1 MTAAGRTDRLSRSLF
16 AGLLVA
22 AAMPP
27 WGWWPLAFVGLAMF
41 SSAERA
47 AHSARRRFLTGFIF
61 GCGWFFPAMSWMW
74 FLTSPGYVVAVFIFA
89 ALHGVVSVIAVR
101 PASRSTTLFT
111 APAGHALVEAFR
123 LSFPFGGVPLA
134 TLGIAQVAGPL
145 RHVASLG
152 GVILMTWLTWQI
164 GALINRGHPRTRQSQ
179 SVRRMIVA
187 ACVVV
192 YVAGLVDPNGSNT
205 GRALRV
211 IAIQGGGPQ
220 GTLAI
225 NTNPRDVVV
234 RHLDA
239 TRDVDSPSDNEKQI
253 DLVVWPENVINVD
266 DFETS
271 TEFNE
276 LVAEAQRL
284 DAPIAV
290 GITEDVDAS
299 SFTNA
304 QVIVTPQGS
313 IHDRYDKVRR
323 VPFGEYMPLR
333 DLLKTLGAPVD
344 QVPRDAVAGT
354 GLAYLDIPM
363 GSVDERAS
371 VAISWEI
378 FFGGRVREGVEQGAG
393 FVINPTNGSS
403 YTWTVLQ
410 SQQVAS
416 SRLRAQETGRWV
428 VQISPTGFSAFIDPE
443 GNVYDRTGVSERA
456 VLEREIQ
463 MRSGDTIYVSLGDGP
478 WIVLLMLV
486 AGVGLLRPVILRRAP
501 YKGRRLRA

>member
-1 MTAAGRTDRLSRSLF
+1 
-16 AGLLVA
+16 
-22 AAMPP
+22 
-27 WGWWPLAFVGLAMF
+27 
-41 SSAERA
+41 
-47 AHSARRRFLTGFIF
+47 
-61 GCGWFFPAMSWMW
+61 
-74 FLTSPGYVVAVFIFA
+74 
-89 ALHGVVSVIAVR
+89 
-101 PASRSTTLFT
+101 
-111 APAGHALVEAFR
+111 
-123 LSFPFGGVPLA
+123 
-134 TLGIAQVAGPL
+134 
-145 RHVASLG
+145 
-152 GVILMTWLTWQI
+152 
-164 GALINRGHPRTRQSQ
+164 
-179 SVRRMIVA
+179 MIVA

-234 RHLDA
+234 RHLEA
-239 TRDVDSPSDNEKQI
+239 TRTVDSPSDNEKQI

-486 AGVGLLRPVILRRAP
+486 ASVGLLRPVILRRAP

>member
-1 MTAAGRTDRLSRSLF
+1 
-16 AGLLVA
+16 
-22 AAMPP
+22 MPP

-41 SSAERA
+41 SSVERA
-47 AHSARRRFLTGFIF
+47 AHSTRRRFLTGFVF
-61 GCGWFFPAMSWMW
+61 ACGWFFPAMSWMW
-74 FLTSPGYVVAVFIFA
+74 FLTAPGYVVAVFIFA

-123 LSFPFGGVPLA
+123 MSFPFGGVPLA
-134 TLGIAQVAGPL
+134 TLGIAQVSGPL

-152 GVILMTWLTWQI
+152 GVILITWLTWQI
-164 GALINRGHPRTRQSQ
+164 GALFNRGHPRTRQSQ
-179 SVRRMIVA
+179 KVRRLIVA
-187 ACVVV
+187 VCVVV
-192 YVAGLVDPNGSNT
+192 YVAGVVDPNGSNT
-205 GRALRV
+205 GRTLRV

-225 NTNPRDVVV
+225 NTNPRDVVI
-234 RHLDA
+234 RHLEA
-239 TRDVDSPSDNEKQI
+239 TRDVDAPGEGDAPI
-253 DLVVWPENVINVD
+253 DLVVWPENVIDVY

-271 TEFNE
+271 VEFTEV
-276 LVAEAQRL
+276 VAEARRL
-284 DAPIAV
+284 GAPIAV

-304 QVIVTPQGS
+304 QVIVTPEGA

-333 DLLKTLGAPVD
+333 ELLKTLGAPVD

-354 GLAYLDIPM
+354 GPGYLDIPM
-363 GSVDERAS
+363 GAVDERAS

-410 SQQVAS
+410 TQQVAS

-428 VQISPTGFSAFIDPE
+428 VQVSPTGFSAFIDPE
-443 GNVYDRTGVSERA
+443 GKVYDRTGVSERA
-456 VLEREIQ
+456 VLERQIQ

-478 WIVLLMLV
+478 WIVSLMAV
-486 AGVGLLRPVILRRAP
+486 AGIGLLRPVILRRAP
-501 YKGRRLRA
+501 YRGRRSPA

>member
-1 MTAAGRTDRLSRSLF
+1 MTSAGRTDRLSRSLF

-41 SSAERA
+41 SSVERA
-47 AHSARRRFLTGFIF
+47 AQSTRRRFLTGLVFA
-61 GCGWFFPAMSWMW
+61 CGWFFPSMSWMW
-74 FLTSPGYVVAVFIFA
+74 FLTAPGYVVAVFIFA
-89 ALHGVVSVIAVR
+89 SMHGVVSVIAVR
-101 PASRSTTLFT
+101 PGSRSTTLFT

-134 TLGIAQVAGPL
+134 TLGVAQVAGPL

-152 GVILMTWLTWQI
+152 GVILITWLTWQI

-179 SVRRMIVA
+179 RVRRFILA
-187 ACVVV
+187 AGVVV
-192 YVAGLVDPNGSNT
+192 YVAGLVDPNGSDT
-205 GRALRV
+205 GRSLRV
-211 IAIQGGGPQ
+211 VAIQGGGPQ

-225 NTNPRDVVV
+225 NTNSRDVVL
-234 RHLDA
+234 RHLEA
-239 TRDVDSPSDNEKQI
+239 TRGVKTPSDDEPPI
-253 DLVVWPENVINVD
+253 DVVVWPENVIDVD
-266 DFETS
+266 DFEVS
-271 TEFNE
+271 VEFDE
-276 LVAEAQRL
+276 VVAEARRL
-284 DAPIAV
+284 GAPIAV

-304 QVIVTPQGS
+304 QVIVTPEGT

-333 DLLKTLGAPVD
+333 DLLQTLGAPVD

-354 GLAYLDIPM
+354 GPGYLDIPM
-363 GSVDERAS
+363 GAVDERAS

-378 FFGGRVREGVEQGAG
+378 FFGGRVREGVEAGAG

-428 VQISPTGFSAFIDPE
+428 VQISPTGFSAVIDPE
-443 GNVYDRTGVSERA
+443 GNVYDRTGVSEQV
-456 VLEREIQ
+456 VLDRVIQ

-478 WIVLLMLV
+478 WIASLMAV
-486 AGVGLLRPVILRRAP
+486 TGVGLLRPVILRRAP
-501 YKGRRLRA
+501 YKGRRSRG

>member
-1 MTAAGRTDRLSRSLF
+1 MTSGGRSVRLSRTLL

-27 WGWWPLAFVGLAMF
+27 WGWWPLAFLGLAMF

-47 AHSARRRFLTGFIF
+47 ATSARRRFVSGVVF

-74 FLTSPGYVVAVFIFA
+74 FLTPPGYVLAVLIFA
-89 ALHGVVSVIAVR
+89 SLHGLVSVIAVR
-101 PASRSTTLFT
+101 PGSRSTTLVT
-111 APAGHALVEAFR
+111 APAGHALIEAVR

-134 TLGIAQVAGPL
+134 TLGISQVAGPL

-152 GVILMTWLTWQI
+152 GVILITWLTWQI
-164 GALINRGHPRTRQSQ
+164 AALINRGHPRTRRAQTL
-179 SVRRMIVA
+179 RRAVIA
-187 ACVVV
+187 ACVVI
-192 YVAGLVDPNGSNT
+192 YIAGSIDPNGSDT
-205 GRALRV
+205 GRASRV
-211 IAIQGGGPQ
+211 VAVQGGGPQ
-220 GTLAI
+220 GTRAI
-225 NTNPRDVVV
+225 DTNPRDVVV
-234 RHLDA
+234 RHLQA
-239 TRDVDSPSDNEKQI
+239 TRTINDDTPIDVPI
-253 DLVVWPENVINVD
+253 DVIVWPENVIDVA

-271 TEFNE
+271 PEFDE
-276 LVAEAQRL
+276 VVAEARRL

-290 GITEDVDAS
+290 GITEDVDAA

-304 QVIVTPQGS
+304 QVVVTPDGV

-333 DLLKTLGAPVD
+333 ELLKTLGAPVD

-354 GLAYLDIPM
+354 GPAYLDIPLQ
-363 GSVDERAS
+363 GVEERAS

-378 FFGGRVREGVEQGAG
+378 FFGGRVREGVEAGAG
-393 FVINPTNGSS
+393 FVLNPTNGSS

-428 VQISPTGFSAFIDPE
+428 VQVSPTGFSAFVDPE
-443 GNVYDRTGVSERA
+443 GRVYDRTRVSEQA
-456 VLEREIQ
+456 VLDRVIQ
-463 MRSGDTIYVSLGDGP
+463 IRSGDTIYVSLGDGP
-478 WIVLLMLV
+478 WIVLLLV
-486 AGVGLLRPVILRRAP
+486 VTAGGLLAPVIVRRGP
-501 YKGRRLRA
+501 YRGRRSRG

>member
-1 MTAAGRTDRLSRSLF
+1 
-16 AGLLVA
+16 
-22 AAMPP
+22 MPP

-47 AHSARRRFLTGFIF
+47 AQSTRRRFLTGLIF

-74 FLTSPGYVVAVFIFA
+74 FLTAPGYVVAVFIFA

-111 APAGHALVEAFR
+111 APAGHALIEAFR

-134 TLGIAQVAGPL
+134 TLGISQVAGPL

-152 GVILMTWLTWQI
+152 GVILITWLTWQI
-164 GALINRGHPRTRQSQ
+164 GALINRGHPRTRRSQ
-179 SVRRMIVA
+179 HVRRLITA
-187 ACVVV
+187 ACILI
-192 YVAGLVDPNGSNT
+192 YVAGRIDPNGSDT
-205 GRALRV
+205 GRSLRV
-211 IAIQGGGPQ
+211 AAVQGGGPQ

-225 NTNPRDVVV
+225 DTNPRDVVV
-234 RHLDA
+234 RHLEA
-239 TRDVDSPSDNEKQI
+239 TRLVNTPGPNDQQI
-253 DLVVWPENVINVD
+253 DLVVWPENVIDVD

-271 TEFNE
+271 VEFNE
-276 LVAEAQRL
+276 VVAEARRL
-284 DAPIAV
+284 GAPIAV
-290 GITEDVDAS
+290 GITEDVDAA

-304 QVIVTPQGS
+304 HVIVTQDGD

-333 DLLKTLGAPVD
+333 ELLKTLGAPVD
-344 QVPRDAVAGT
+344 QVPRDAVAGV
-354 GLAYLDIPM
+354 GPGYLDIPM
-363 GSVDERAS
+363 GAVDERAS

-378 FFGGRVREGVEQGAG
+378 FFGGRVREGVEAGAG

-428 VQISPTGFSAFIDPE
+428 VQVSPTGFSAFIDPE
-443 GNVYDRTGVSERA
+443 GTVYDRTGVSERA
-456 VLEREIQ
+456 VLDRVIQ
-463 MRSGDTIYVSLGDGP
+463 LRSGDTIYVSLGDGP
-478 WIVLLMLV
+478 WIASLMAV
-486 AGVGLLRPVILRRAP
+486 AGIGLLRPVILRRAP
-501 YKGRRLRA
+501 YRGRRSRG